1 MSVLKTFASFAASFI
16 FPIGLF
22 RSGRQA
28 FPAVYT
34 VSFIGAHPATGRV
47 RGPLRVLVC
56 DLFATMLGGSRAML
70 LMRIFPF
77 ASSKDGAC
85 YIGR

>member
-1 MSVLKTFASFAASFI
+1 MSVLKTFASFARFLYFS
-16 FPIGLF
+16 IGL
-22 RSGRQA
+22 SRQA

-34 VSFIGAHPATGRV
+34 VTFIATHPATRRV
-47 RGPLRVLVC
+47 CGPLRVLVC
-56 DLFATMLGGSRAML
+56 ALFATMLGGSRAML

-85 YIGR
+85 YIGQ